1 MDRYI
6 FTPVGFETL
15 GSWRTEACSLVK
27 QIGKKWQ
34 DQSGEQRATCFSVQ
48 KKISIESQ
56 RGNAFSVLG
65 TFPYSRRLD
74 DIFNIL
80 KTE

>member
-1 MDRYI
+1 MKKK
-6 FTPVGFETL
+6 
-15 GSWRTEACSLVK
+15 LV
-27 QIGKKWQ
+27 
-34 DQSGEQRATCFSVQ
+34 DQSEEQRATLSLSE
-48 KKISIESQ
+48 KINIELQ